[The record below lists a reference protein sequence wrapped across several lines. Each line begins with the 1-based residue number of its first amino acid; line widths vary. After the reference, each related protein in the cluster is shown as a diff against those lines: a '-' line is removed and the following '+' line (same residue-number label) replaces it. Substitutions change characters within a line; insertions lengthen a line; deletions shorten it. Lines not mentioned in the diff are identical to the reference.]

1 MSVQVEHGHIKI
13 ATELLEFMCSFR
25 IPGMERQV
33 FDAIMRK
40 TWGWHKREDSIP
52 NSQIVQLT
60 GLKKANVNRSI
71 KKLVEHNLVIVS
83 DNKLSINKVYT
94 SWKQFGGDHFNPK
107 KLSEVITEQ
116 LSEVITPVIGSDNKK
131 LSEVMDSIAT
141 TKATSQKLGKNPAS
155 ADAFFSDFLNPDNEV
170 VCAKATE
177 FDVRPKDIAYCA
189 RMAME
194 WYRGKETEN
203 HNAIWW
209 DSSFNRWIT
218 RSIRRHELK
227 TNADKVA
234 EEKKPVASGE
244 DRWIEE
250 HVQIVEGT

>member
-25 IPGMERQV
+25 IPGAERQT
-33 FDAIMRK
+33 FDAVMRK
-40 TWGWHKREDSIP
+40 TWGWKKKEDQIP
-52 NSQIVQLT
+52 NSQLVAIT
-60 GLKKANVNRSI
+60 GMSKANVSRALRLLI
-71 KKLVEHNLVIVS
+71 EHKLVNVQN
-83 DNKLSINKVYT
+83 NKLSINKNYT
-94 SWKQFGGDHFNPK
+94 DWKPFYYNNKQRFVNDQDNR
-107 KLSEVITEQ
+107 VVNDQDTTVNDQ
-116 LSEVITPVIGSDNKK
+116 DNK
-131 LSEVMDSIAT
+131 LLTTRMDSIAT
-141 TKATSQKLGKNPAS
+141 TKATTQKLSKKAVS
-155 ADAFFSDFLNPDNEV
+155 ADSFFSSFMESENEV

-203 HNAIWW
+203 HTGIWW

-234 EEKKPVASGE
+234 EEKKPVVSGE

>member
-13 ATELLEFMCSFR
+13 ATELFVYLCSFR
-25 IPGMERQV
+25 IPGECRLV
-33 FDAIMRK
+33 FDAIIRK
-40 TWGWHKREDSIP
+40 TWGWKKKEDRIP
-52 NSQIVQLT
+52 VSQIAELT
-60 GLKKANVNRSI
+60 KLKKQNVSRSLLQLLAH
-71 KKLVEHNLVIVS
+71 KLVIKN
-83 DNKLSINKVYT
+83 DDKLQINKNYVEWISFSVIRTDDKYA
-94 SWKQFGGDHFNPK
+94 S
-107 KLSEVITEQ
+107 SEVITA
-116 LSEVITPVIGSDNKK
+116 VIESDDKSSSK
-131 LSEVMDSIAT
+131 VMDSIAN
-141 TKATSQKLGKNPAS
+141 KATYQKLSKKAVS
-155 ADAFFSDFLNPDNEV
+155 ADSFFSSFMETDNEA
-170 VCAKATE
+170 VCAKAKE

-203 HNAIWW
+203 RNAIWW